1 MRPTHATSSTTE
13 SSPSRSSRQDA
24 TLGAVSTAS
33 VPLVTRLWFAWLC
46 FFKVLFDGRFASRA
60 WDARDAH
67 RLPPP
72 PTVSGRSAS
81 PAVGSRVPDLESRV
95 ASSGALRDSASSAPS
110 ATAAL
115 QLLSL
120 LQSEGRLVDF
130 LEQDVAAFSDT
141 DVGIAARVVHEGCR
155 RALRAHARVEPVRP
169 EGEGQRITLAAGF
182 DADAVKLVGDVKGQ
196 PPFVGV
202 LRHRGWR
209 VLTIELPQRVG
220 EHDPRIVAPAEIEL
234 E

>member
-1 MRPTHATSSTTE
+1 
-13 SSPSRSSRQDA
+13 
-24 TLGAVSTAS
+24 VSTAS
-33 VPLVTRLWFAWLC
+33 VPLATRLWFAWLC
-46 FFKVLFDGRFASRA
+46 FFKVLFDGRFAARA

-72 PTVSGRSAS
+72 TGSGRSGS
-81 PAVGSRVPDLESRV
+81 PAAGSRVPDLESRV
-95 ASSGALRDSASSAPS
+95 ANSGALRDSVSSAAS
-110 ATAAL
+110 TTAAL

-130 LEQDVAAFSDT
+130 LQQDVAAFSDA

-155 RALRAHARVEPVRP
+155 RALRAHASVEPVRP

-182 DADAVKLVGDVKGQ
+182 DADAVKLVGDVRGQ
-196 PPFVGV
+196 PPYVGV

-220 EHDPRIVAPAEIEL
+220 DHDPRIVAPAEVEL
-234 E
+234 G